1 MSFRVE
7 MLEEALYAD
16 TEQAADRNVCTE
28 NLDIPLL
35 KQLEMQSLS
44 LWLRPISTDE
54 CLVGSVG
61 ASI

>member
-1 MSFRVE
+1 